1 MLTLILLVVLGGGAG
16 LLAVSLSD
24 HRAPWAALLG
34 RRGAASLRPSPA
46 QDTSPAI
53 DDTELWIR
61 PPDEP
66 PRRYQRVGATP
77 KDRTAIEG
85 PYDEVALA
93 PWWRRLVSLVLIVV
107 VLTVLGAGIAL
118 VLGAVFAAIGALL
131 DGAIG

>member
-1 MLTLILLVVLGGGAG
+1 MLGGGAG

-24 HRAPWAALLG
+24 HRAPWAALRV

-46 QDTSPAI
+46 QGTSPAP

-61 PPDEP
+61 PPDERPDEP
-66 PRRYQRVGATP
+66 PRRYQRVGSAP

-93 PWWRRLVSLVLIVV
+93 PWWRRLVSLGLIVV